1 MAIKT
6 ECIRMSR
13 WIFCVV
19 LNSPIAYEVTT
30 VWCYIN
36 LINVVIIIIAQEM
49 LIFFAPDKPLV

>member
-1 MAIKT
+1 
-6 ECIRMSR
+6 MSR